1 MSSFRHRLISMRV
14 RLGRLFR
21 RKRLERDL
29 DDEFAFHLA
38 MKEAEYTRR
47 GADAR
52 QASRDARRQFGNVAS
67 LKEQS
72 REMWTFP
79 SLESFMQ
86 DIRYALRTLRRS
98 PGFTIVAVLALALGI
113 GANSAIFS
121 LVDAVLLRGVPY
133 QAAGRL
139 VVLIGNVQ
147 RTVVERRGNSFPDHA
162 DWRAQA
168 SSFDDMAAYS
178 TLTLTLNAGGDPQP
192 ITAEAVS
199 VPYFSLLSVTP
210 AAGRVFRAE
219 EDQVANRDAV
229 VVLSDGLW
237 RHQFGADP
245 AIVGKDIQLGAT
257 RYAVVGVMPAGFTGV
272 TDSADVWIPFA
283 MSGTPLTNR
292 SSRGFFTLA
301 RLKTGVSIVQAQ
313 TEMTAIARR
322 LETAYS
328 ATNDKRGVEVTTLSQ
343 LVYGNLSG
351 SVLALMAAV
360 VFVLLIACANVANL
374 LISRAESRHTEMA
387 VRTALGAGRARLLRQ
402 LITES
407 CVLAAIGAVAGL
419 GLAKLALMTLVSSS
433 PISLPTFSQPKLNL
447 TVVLFTIGATGFC
460 GIVLGLVPAFRA
472 RASRVADALRSS
484 RGSTGGASRSAR
496 GALVVAE
503 VALTVVLLIGAGLM
517 IRTVRNLSAVEPGFD
532 AAGILTLN
540 VTVPRLPPPAVSP
553 APAMPAA
560 PAPAT
565 PPGPPPFIATAAD
578 LIDRVKNVPGV
589 TDVSLVTDIPLGG
602 GSSAIF
608 YAAEGDTTTGAQ
620 TAPRAYAH
628 LITPEFFQTLRVPFR
643 AGRTFDLPEIRA
655 ASTAVIV
662 SEPLV
667 MRFWPNQNP
676 IGKRI
681 KPGGP
686 TSTAPWMTIVGVVP
700 QLKYRGLPNNPTA
713 DPDIFRPLVDRG
725 SYGMIV
731 RTAGDPAAIE
741 APVRSA
747 IRQAAVGLVVSGVT
761 PLRRLIESQTA
772 QPRFTSWVLGV
783 FAAAALTLAVI
794 GIYGV
799 MSYLVSQRRREFG
812 IRLALGASTRTIVA
826 LVLKNGVKMVML
838 GVVIGVAAAAALV
851 RLIATML
858 FDVRMTDPAPFIAVG
873 ILALV
878 AIVACAIPAVRAA
891 RTNPATISGT
901 E

>member
-1 MSSFRHRLISMRV
+1 
-14 RLGRLFR
+14 
-21 RKRLERDL
+21 
-29 DDEFAFHLA
+29 
-38 MKEAEYTRR
+38 
-47 GADAR
+47 
-52 QASRDARRQFGNVAS
+52 
-67 LKEQS
+67 
-72 REMWTFP
+72 
-79 SLESFMQ
+79 
-86 DIRYALRTLRRS
+86 
-98 PGFTIVAVLALALGI
+98 
-113 GANSAIFS
+113 
-121 LVDAVLLRGVPY
+121 
-133 QAAGRL
+133 
-139 VVLIGNVQ
+139 
-147 RTVVERRGNSFPDHA
+147 
-162 DWRAQA
+162 
-168 SSFDDMAAYS
+168 
-178 TLTLTLNAGGDPQP
+178 
-192 ITAEAVS
+192 
-199 VPYFSLLSVTP
+199 LLSVAP
-210 AAGRVFRAE
+210 AAGRAFRPE
-219 EDQVANRDAV
+219 EDEVADRDAV
-229 VVLSDGLW
+229 VMLSDQLW
-237 RHQFGADP
+237 HRQFGADP
-245 AIVGKDIQLGAT
+245 AIVGRDLQLGSR
-257 RYAVVGVMPAGFTGV
+257 RYSVVGVLPAGFTGV
-272 TDSADVWIPFA
+272 TDSADVWVPFA
-283 MSGTPLTNR
+283 MSGTPLANR
-292 SSRGFFTLA
+292 GSRGFLTLA
-301 RLKTGVSIVQAQ
+301 RLKTGVSIGQAQ

-322 LETAYS
+322 LETAYA
-328 ATNDKRGVEVTTLSQ
+328 ATNEKRGVEVTTLSQ
-343 LVYGNLSG
+343 LVYGNLGG

-407 CVLAAIGAVAGL
+407 CVLAVIGAVAGL
-419 GLAKLALMTLVSSS
+419 ALAKFALLTLVSSS
-433 PISLPTFSQPKLNL
+433 PISLPTFSQPELNL

-460 GIVLGLVPAFRA
+460 GLVLGLVPAFRV

-532 AAGILTLN
+532 ASGILTLN
-540 VTVPRLPPPAVSP
+540 VTVPRLPQP
-553 APAMPAA
+553 PAMPAPMPAA
-560 PAPAT
+560 PGAPAT
-565 PPGPPPFIATAAD
+565 PPGPPPFVTTAAD
-578 LIDRVKNVPGV
+578 LIDRVKSVPGV
-589 TDVSLVTDIPLGG
+589 TDVSLVTDVPLGG
-602 GSSAIF
+602 GGSAIF
-608 YAAEGDTTTGAQ
+608 YGAEGDTTTGAQ
-620 TAPRAYAH
+620 TAPRAYVH
-628 LITPEFFQTLRVPFR
+628 RITPEFFRTLRVPFR
-643 AGRTFDLPEIRA
+643 AGRTFELPEISG

-667 MRFWPNQNP
+667 TRFWPNQNP

-700 QLKYRGLPNNPTA
+700 QLKYRGLPSNPTA
-713 DPDIFRPLVDRG
+713 DPDIFMPLVDRG
-725 SYGMIV
+725 GYGMIV

-761 PLRRLIESQTA
+761 PLRRLVESQTA

-826 LVLKNGVKMVML
+826 LVLKHGVKMVML
-838 GVVIGVAAAAALV
+838 GVAIGAAAAAALV

-858 FDVRMTDPAPFIAVG
+858 FDVQMTDPAPFIAVG
-873 ILALV
+873 ILAVV
-878 AIVACAIPAVRAA
+878 AIIACAIPAVRAA